1 MKKKPRAPG
10 QSPGRPPGSR
20 NDPSRAIVLPFTQSQ
35 MTRAL
40 RACMI
45 VNLQI
50 ASILV
55 EPNEGRVTITP
66 KS

>member
-1 MKKKPRAPG
+1 MKAKPGA
-10 QSPGRPPGSR
+10 GRPVGSKT
-20 NDPSRAIVLPFTQSQ
+20 DPKRVIVLPFTQSQ

-40 RACMI
+40 RACML
-45 VNLQI
+45 VNLPI
-50 ASILV
+50 ATILV